1 MKYLMMFTI
10 EDVFHG
16 RLQQKGRL
24 DIASKILGI
33 RLSLFIIS
41 FILSYMIT
49 HNLLVTEIVTVSG
62 SLALAWGLNRIPRSY
77 YEYKRISIERKRCVG
92 LIKICFPLAVSM
104 ILIMYMANAP
114 KYIIDTVV
122 SDEIQTKF
130 NIIFMPV
137 FVISIVK

>member
-1 MKYLMMFTI
+1 
-10 EDVFHG
+10 
-16 RLQQKGRL
+16 
-24 DIASKILGI
+24 
-33 RLSLFIIS
+33 
-41 FILSYMIT
+41 
-49 HNLLVTEIVTVSG
+49 
-62 SLALAWGLNRIPRSY
+62 
-77 YEYKRISIERKRCVG
+77 
-92 LIKICFPLAVSM
+92 M